1 MLYRL
6 FIILI
11 SFNAVAQE
19 YEITSENIEINT
31 ELKTINYTNNV
42 VYESQ
47 QIFFTADKLFLN
59 QETDS
64 FVALGSPVK
73 IKFYDGFEFI
83 EGEAE
88 KVEIDSKLLKLS
100 NNVSI
105 LKSGNKI
112 NSEKMTIKL
121 ANDKS

>member
-1 MLYRL
+1 MLYRF
-6 FIILI
+6 FIILL
-11 SFNAVAQE
+11 SFNVVAQE

-31 ELKTINYTNNV
+31 ELKTINYINNV
-42 VYESQ
+42 VYESK
-47 QIFFTADKLFLN
+47 QILFTADKLFLN
-59 QETDS
+59 QENDS
-64 FVALGSPVK
+64 FVAIGSPVK

-121 ANDKS
+121 ANDKG

>member
-1 MLYRL
+1 M
-6 FIILI
+6 
-11 SFNAVAQE
+11 
-19 YEITSENIEINT
+19 
-31 ELKTINYTNNV
+31 
-42 VYESQ
+42 YESQ
-47 QIFFTADKLFLN
+47 QIFFTADKLSLN
-59 QETDS
+59 QESDS